1 MAEQIDELLNK
12 SGMVK
17 RLTTDIDELHEHIRT
32 LENDKETVIMDKN
45 KLNDQLRKLEEKMHG
60 VQDLN
65 QIVEDQNSNLQR
77 KHSTKHLNGQTPSE
91 TVWEQEDKK
100 AEADLQVGEKSLNE
114 ALNHIQ
120 LLKRELAGKDAEIRQ
135 MKAHISEL
143 NLHAEAQAMEYKQK
157 FSNSNQRPSASSPG
171 RLQKPIEISDKVCDR
186 LSRFQCSCTSI
197 PLSVQSEQKS
207 RPSSKAQRHP
217 ITYKQRSLSPFPE
230 TKAFREARHEQKRPM
245 SLLPILDRKPCWQS
259 LIQKFQ
265 GCCESLVGKVE
276 VIGRN
281 EEAVEQNQAGVM
293 CGRD

>member
-1 MAEQIDELLNK
+1 MVQHNGLAAPLL
-12 SGMVK
+12 V
-17 RLTTDIDELHEHIRT
+17 HY
-32 LENDKETVIMDKN
+32 
-45 KLNDQLRKLEEKMHG
+45 QCY
-60 VQDLN
+60 Q
-65 QIVEDQNSNLQR
+65 
-77 KHSTKHLNGQTPSE
+77 PS
-91 TVWEQEDKK
+91 Q
-100 AEADLQVGEKSLNE
+100 
-114 ALNHIQ
+114 
-120 LLKRELAGKDAEIRQ
+120 
-135 MKAHISEL
+135 
-143 NLHAEAQAMEYKQK
+143 
-157 FSNSNQRPSASSPG
+157 
-171 RLQKPIEISDKVCDR
+171 ISDKVCDR

-230 TKAFREARHEQKRPM
+230 TYLSKAFREARHEQKRPM

-265 GCCESLVGKVE
+265 GCCESLAGKVE